1 MRRPQ
6 WLGAVRALLVLA
18 GATCAPAA
26 HADDPPAGDT
36 QKAAAADEAI
46 ERFDTGLAAML
57 ARDFATGCP
66 ALAESYHLDPKL
78 GSLFT
83 LAECHKDWGKTAS
96 AAAHYEAFLAKY
108 RALAPADQRAQHA
121 RARVARQALATI
133 GPRIP
138 RLRIDLAE
146 GWPAGT
152 TVLDDGAALGASD
165 LGVPRR
171 VDPGRHVIEV
181 RAPGDEGPTSRSE
194 LVVEPGSRAVITV
207 PAPVRA
213 GAPPAPISVQ
223 RDAPAPVDAGRGAT
237 QRSVGIGLGGVGIL
251 GLGVGAVADALALSD
266 AGTVEDDCGDDHLC
280 NTQGGKDAA
289 DRAQDKARIS
299 TVGFVAGGV
308 LLAAGITVWLA
319 APRAEEPAIA
329 VGVRA
334 ARGGAMAATEVR
346 W

>member
-6 WLGAVRALLVLA
+6 RLGAVRALLVLV
-18 GATCAPAA
+18 GATLAPAA
-26 HADDPPAGDT
+26 RADDPPSSAQKAEAGDR
-36 QKAAAADEAI
+36 AI

-66 ALAESYHLDPKL
+66 ALAESYRLDPKL

-83 LAECHKDWGKTAS
+83 LAECHKDWGKTGS
-96 AAAHYEAFLAKY
+96 AAAHYESFLAKY

-121 RARVARQALATI
+121 RAQVARQALATI

-152 TVLDDGAALGASD
+152 TVLDDGAPLGTGD

-194 LVVEPGSRAVITV
+194 VMVEPGSRAVITV

-223 RDAPAPVDAGRGAT
+223 REAPAPDARRGDT
-237 QRSVGIGLGGVGIL
+237 QRWVGIGVGAAGIL
-251 GLGVGAVADALALSD
+251 GLGVGAVAGALAISD
-266 AGTVEDDCGDDHLC
+266 AGTVDDDCGDDHVC

-289 DRAQDKARIS
+289 HRAQDTALVS
-299 TVGFVAGGV
+299 TIGFVAGAV
-308 LLAAGITVWLA
+308 LLATGITVWIT
-319 APRAEEPAIA
+319 APRANDPAMA
-329 VGVRA
+329 VGVRGT
-334 ARGGAMAATEVR
+334 RGGAMAATEVR